1 MIPAMFLADTSSEQV
16 LSGTAVLRMGTRP
29 RADLVVDGHV
39 EGHTVRF
46 AWSAVGDS
54 MVIVTS
60 GDQDQLLFLGPR
72 RRPPRAHAPRRP

>member
-29 RADLVVDGHV
+29 RADLVV
-39 EGHTVRF
+39 EGHTARF